1 MKIDTPI
8 VIDVSYALDLAVAAD
23 FDRGATI
30 NDQESV
36 KGRTRGEY
44 GN

>member
-1 MKIDTPI
+1 MEKDTPI
-8 VIDVSYALDLAVAAD
+8 VIDVSYALDLAAAD
-23 FDRGATI
+23 FDRCATI